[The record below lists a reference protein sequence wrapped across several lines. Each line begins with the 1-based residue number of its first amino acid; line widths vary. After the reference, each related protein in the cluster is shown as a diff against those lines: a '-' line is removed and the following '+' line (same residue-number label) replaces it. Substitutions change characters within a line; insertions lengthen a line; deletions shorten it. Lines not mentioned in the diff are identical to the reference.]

1 MVSVLKVYNY
11 KKGGEI
17 NMNNWQ
23 RVGKTSGVTWD
34 PETTKE
40 ISGIFKEKRTNVG
53 PNNANIYVLENEEGT
68 LVSVWGSSSLDLKM
82 ADVEVGNE
90 VKIVYLGMA
99 KNKKTN
105 REFKNFD
112 VFQRSTNETASDE
125 SESDEPPF

>member
-1 MVSVLKVYNY
+1 
-11 KKGGEI
+11 
-17 NMNNWQ
+17 MNNWQ